1 MFNSKD
7 RFPGML
13 FDRRSVLLGTGAA
26 VGSVALS
33 GASSGTA
40 WAQSKIDEVA
50 IDKLMAPGEL
60 PELAQGP
67 ADAKVTIVEYA
78 SMSCPA
84 CARFHQTTYPKLKEK
99 YIKTGKI
106 RFIMR
111 EFPLN
116 NLAAAAAMLARCADT
131 PGKSI
136 SLIDVLFEKQA
147 DWATRNPVPEL
158 LKIAK
163 QAGFTEKTF
172 NACLENNEL
181 LGKIA
186 RHRDK
191 ADKEFGVDATPSFF
205 INGKRM
211 RARNMTIEA
220 FDKVLEPLLKSS

>member
-1 MFNSKD
+1 MSNSNS
-7 RFPGML
+7 RFANTM
-13 FDRRSVLLGTGAA
+13 FDRRSVLVGTGTA
-26 VGSVALS
+26 VGVAALPGSV
-33 GASSGTA
+33 
-40 WAQSKIDEVA
+40 WAQSRVDQVA

-60 PELAQGP
+60 PELSQGP
-67 ADAKVTIVEYA
+67 EDAKVTIVEYA

-99 YIKTGKI
+99 YIETGKI
-106 RFIMR
+106 RFIIR

-116 NLAAAAAMLARCADT
+116 NLAAAASMLARCADT
-131 PGKSI
+131 PQKSI
-136 SLIDVLFEKQA
+136 GLIDVLFEKQA
-147 DWATRNPVPEL
+147 DWATRDPVPAL

-172 NACLENNEL
+172 NSCLENNDL

-211 RARNMTIEA
+211 RTRNYSIEA
-220 FDKVLEPLLKSS
+220 FDQVLEPLLKSS

>member
-1 MFNSKD
+1 
-7 RFPGML
+7 ML

-26 VGSVALS
+26 VGTVALS
-33 GASSGTA
+33 GSA
-40 WAQSKIDEVA
+40 WAQSRIDQVP

-99 YIKTGKI
+99 YIETGKI
-106 RFIMR
+106 RFIIR

-131 PGKSI
+131 PSKSI
-136 SLIDVLFEKQA
+136 GLIDVLFEKQA
-147 DWATRNPVPEL
+147 DWATRDPVPAL

-172 NACLENNEL
+172 NSCLEDQEL
-181 LGKIA
+181 LGKLA

-211 RARNMTIEA
+211 RSRSYTIEA
-220 FDKVLEPLLKSS
+220 FDKELEPLLKSS

>member
-1 MFNSKD
+1 MSNSRN
-7 RFPGML
+7 RFPGL
-13 FDRRSVLLGTGAA
+13 LLDRRSVLLGTGAA
-26 VGSVALS
+26 IGTVAISGS
-33 GASSGTA
+33 A
-40 WAQSKIDEVA
+40 WAQSRIDQVDIA
-50 IDKLMAPGEL
+50 KLMAPGEL
-60 PELAQGP
+60 PDLAQGP
-67 ADAKVTIVEYA
+67 EDAKVTIVEYA

-99 YIKTGKI
+99 YIDTGKI
-106 RFIMR
+106 RFVIR

-131 PGKSI
+131 PQKSI
-136 SLIDVLFEKQA
+136 GLIDVLFEKQA
-147 DWATRNPVPEL
+147 DWASRDPLPEL

-172 NACLENNEL
+172 NSCLENNEL

-211 RARNMTIEA
+211 RTRSYTIEA
-220 FDKVLEPLLKSS
+220 FDKELEPLLKSS